1 MAQMAQSQNKAK
13 VKKGPVKLIENDK
26 GNVLYKCINQGY
38 TFFMWVKKT
47 TGRILWIGSCCAFM
61 WLMPMGFEMLAE

>member
-1 MAQMAQSQNKAK
+1 MAASQSKEQTK
-13 VKKGPVKLIENDK
+13 KKGPVKLIENDK
-26 GNVLYKCINQGY
+26 GNALYKMINRSY
-38 TFFMWVKKT
+38 TMFMWVKVT